1 MPDHQKAHNDLR
13 TCLRN
18 AGSDTNAQA
27 DCATKFK
34 AAGGTVEG
42 GKVFTTPDADGTAGT
57 NGGKVF
63 KIKPA

>member
-1 MPDHQKAHNDLR
+1 MPDHQKTQDDLR
-13 TCLRN
+13 TCLKR
-18 AGSDTNAQA
+18 AGNDPAAQSA
-27 DCATKFK
+27 CETAFK